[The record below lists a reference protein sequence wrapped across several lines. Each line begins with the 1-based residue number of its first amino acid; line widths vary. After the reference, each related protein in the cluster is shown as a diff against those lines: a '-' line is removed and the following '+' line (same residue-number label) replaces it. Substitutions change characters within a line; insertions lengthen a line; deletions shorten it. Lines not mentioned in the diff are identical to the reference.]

1 MRMSVRGV
9 VMGDFNARADIEAV
23 LDILVNGLAPL
34 VAARFNELVPGVGD
48 WTDVIEAKDRQAG
61 RGAARYNP
69 RDLSLVL
76 RALTESFGSLGY
88 PFADALSRRGRSLA
102 SELRDVRNRWA
113 HNEDFSPAE
122 TYRALDSAEMLLR
135 DLGAEQQADEA
146 HRRKAPVLAALAA
159 ASDTPA
165 SSSSTDPVTVAPVE
179 SRSEPPAAA
188 PTTHES
194 ELTADVL
201 PQIPAAP
208 VELEGKARILVRS
221 LPDLSYAQ
229 ALSAIPVVSEV
240 MVDYRGPELRAAS
253 IEIEA
258 ICALGPLGDPK
269 VVLADLDGHTPSVL
283 RGVDL
288 TLDPSRM
295 LSVENPMRGSIRVT
309 LRDAAG
315 AIVAQHESPVAVL
328 AGNQWRANP
337 LHLGIELLAAF
348 VQPNSPAIAVLLV
361 EASDRLQQT
370 TGNPALDGY
379 QQESRERVDSI
390 VEAIY
395 ESIRARDI
403 RYSAP
408 PASWGLEGQKV
419 RTPTEVLDGR
429 LGTCLD
435 TTVTLAAALE
445 EAGINSTLW
454 LLDGHIFLGYWRDDA
469 SLDGPAQMDAAEAV
483 NYVGLGQIEL
493 VETTFL
499 TGGAS
504 SKPFADARRHHHT
517 KTLTGDASSILGI
530 ADIMQSRLSRIYPLP
545 SRTVT
550 ESGEV
555 RIVEYAVQQGP
566 AALHYVP
573 SEQAVA
579 GGSLRDIPARV
590 AQWKN
595 ALLDLSLRNRL
606 INYGDKAGY
615 PLAVPQPSIAAF
627 EDMINRGTPVS
638 LVPSD
643 RIPTVDGTRGIRFGH
658 ELPEAVRA
666 AQLTDRKQVF
676 VGVTEAAYA
685 TRLRALAH
693 KARTIREETGA
704 NNLYLAF
711 GMLRWTSGDRELRSP
726 LVLVPVSLE
735 AAGAGKT
742 FRITLD
748 ESGEST
754 PNYCLLEKL
763 RLSFGLDIPGLANPA
778 RDESGIDLAAAF
790 SATRRA
796 LAAARLPFTVDD
808 TVDLSILQFA
818 KYRLWKD
825 LDDNWGELAKNP
837 LVNHLIYTPTAE
849 FSDPAPEPKHVDL
862 DALNNAVPVAAD
874 SSQLEAVAE
883 AEAGR
888 TFVLEGPPGTGKSQT
903 ITNLLAHALAQGKR
917 VLFVAEKRAALDVVK
932 NRLDAVGIGPFALD
946 LHDKGARPT
955 AVRAQIRAAID
966 AIARPDEAKLSASRG
981 TANSSRGALKR
992 YAQRLHEP
1000 NTAGLSLYTARA
1012 QLLALADDVEPLE
1025 TPEALVASRAA
1036 EDFDRLREL
1045 MQTLPETADLA
1056 HPSRLH
1062 PWGFVPSS
1070 VQDSAAVHAAAR
1082 EFDAALNAIPTEGE
1096 RQTLLTIASSPERL
1110 EQWAALANAPRFALE
1125 ALDAVHTRAL
1135 TGEIGAIQARL
1146 ESSGG
1151 VRGWFSTV
1159 GPEVLLSDVH
1169 DVHRAAVAA
1178 DASGFFGR
1186 RKRQRAA
1193 LAGFGPAL
1201 RVDPRTYPAR
1211 DVTPLVAEVVGAADE
1226 IGSLRAQLASLPLP
1240 LISATWTPYGEDGI
1254 DSIKTSLAWAVW
1266 LGDALSDGGADDDF
1280 KVGLR
1285 RDYAASSPDP
1295 DLAGALT
1302 RLAAAWRS
1310 LAVVIGD
1317 VDLRG
1322 DGSDALATW
1331 ASPKEFFA
1339 TWRSTSAGRNLATSE
1354 PVTLDRWLAFRR
1366 HLEPLVGFG
1375 MSSAHNSLLTG
1386 AVPADLAYLALER
1399 GIADA
1404 SIRERGESQAMASFD
1419 VAAHNRAITRFTS
1432 SAASIRAE
1440 LPRAIPA
1447 EILAQRRIDPAFDGG
1462 MMGELKRQL
1471 GRQRGGMAVRALFE
1485 HYGDLITQIAP
1496 CVLMSPESVARFF
1509 PARAAMFDIVVFDEA
1524 SQIRVADAVGAMG
1537 RAGSVVVVG
1546 DSKQMPPSSFAEVS
1560 SDIES
1565 DPSSFADHV
1574 LDEESIL
1581 TECVQARV
1589 SRKWLSWHYRSQDE
1603 ALISFSNH
1611 AYYDS
1616 RLSSFPAPWP
1626 HADDSARAD
1635 HGISLVRVDG
1645 RFNRSGRGKDLRT
1658 NAAEAEAI
1666 VREVTRRFA
1675 ASVERTPS
1683 VGIITFNSQQR
1694 TYIEA
1699 LLRESP
1705 DERIAQALDER
1716 DGLFVKNLENVQGD
1730 ERDTILFSVAF
1741 SANDR
1746 GVVPLNFGPLS
1757 RAGGERRLN
1766 VAITRA
1772 RRQVVLFASFDPSD
1786 LRAEETSS
1794 VGIKHLRAY
1803 LELAASGV
1811 ESSDGM
1817 SRVRLVDRHRDEI
1830 AAELRYRGFAVRTDI
1845 GLSDFRVDI
1854 SVADAAEPDRPLVA
1868 ALLDGESWRAR
1879 RTVADRDGLPVDVL
1893 KGLMRWPAV
1902 ERVWLPEWL
1911 QQREQTIERLG
1922 AAVEAAKAG
1931 VEDAERRAAEATQAA
1946 ILQALNEDDA
1956 ELRSVADVAAGT
1968 TPALQGPVRSA
1979 PPPAPSTGNA
1989 SAELRHPRVLQFTP
2003 WKPRKSG
2010 TVETLDDLPDRWAAD
2025 RVRTVIGKIVE
2036 SEGPIHRER
2045 LARLTAESF
2054 GLSRVAPARM
2064 DAILRCLSSDHVRAS
2079 DKACAWPSGIEPAQ
2093 WRDVRVSSPGDGRP
2107 LEHVPLDEIAN
2118 AMAVAAELGGGM
2130 AEEELKRQALNMF
2143 GGKRMTSGIDA
2154 ILTTAFKRAV
2164 KTGRISRDERGVFL
2178 AQA

>member
-1 MRMSVRGV
+1 
-9 VMGDFNARADIEAV
+9 MGEFNARAEIEAV
-23 LDILVNGLAPL
+23 LDVLVDGLAPL
-34 VAARFNELVPGVGD
+34 VAARFDELAPGMGE
-48 WTDVIEAKDRQAG
+48 WTEVIEARDRQAG
-61 RGAARYNP
+61 RGSARYNP
-69 RDLSLVL
+69 RDLSLIL
-76 RALTESFGSLGY
+76 RAFTESFGSFGY
-88 PFADALSRRGRSLA
+88 PFADSLSRRGRSLA

-113 HNEDFSPAE
+113 HNEDFSTAE
-122 TYRALDSAEMLLR
+122 AYRALDSAEMLLR
-135 DLGAEQQADEA
+135 DVGAEQQADEA

-159 ASDTPA
+159 ASDIPA
-165 SSSSTDPVTVAPVE
+165 SSSSTEPVTVAPVD

-188 PTTHES
+188 S
-194 ELTADVL
+194 TADESDPTVSLL
-201 PQIPAAP
+201 PQMSAAAA
-208 VELEGKARILVRS
+208 ELEGKARIHVHS

-240 MVDYRGPELRAAS
+240 TVDYRGPELRAAS
-253 IEIEA
+253 IEIDA

-269 VVLADLDGHTPSVL
+269 VVLADLDGRAPSVL

-295 LSVENPMRGSIRVT
+295 LSVENPMPGSIRVT

-315 AIVAQHESPVAVL
+315 VPVARHESPVAVL

-337 LHLGIELLAAF
+337 LQLGIELLAAF
-348 VQPNSPAIAVLLV
+348 VQPNSPAIAPLLV

-370 TGNPALDGY
+370 TGSPALDGY
-379 QQESRERVDSI
+379 QQGSRERVDSI
-390 VEAIY
+390 VGAIY
-395 ESIRARDI
+395 ESMRARDI

-408 PASWGLEGQKV
+408 PASWGLDGQKV
-419 RTPTEVLDGR
+419 RTPAEVLDGR
-429 LGTCLD
+429 IGTCLD

-483 NYVGLGQIEL
+483 NYVGLGQIEV

-504 SKPFADARRHHHT
+504 SRPFADARRHHHT
-517 KTLTGDASSILGI
+517 ETLARDTSLILGI
-530 ADIMQSRLSRIYPLP
+530 TDIMQSRLSRIYPLP

-555 RIVEYAVQQGP
+555 KIVEYAVRPGP
-566 AALHYVP
+566 AALHYAP
-573 SEQAVA
+573 SEQAIA
-579 GGSLRDIPARV
+579 GGSLRDVPARV
-590 AQWKN
+590 GQWKN

-606 INYGDKAGY
+606 INYGEKAGY

-627 EDMINRGTPVS
+627 EDMVNQGTSIS

-643 RIPTVDGTRGIRFGH
+643 RIPTVDGTRGIRYGQ
-658 ELPEAVRA
+658 ELSEAMRA
-666 AQLTDRKQVF
+666 AQLAERKQVY

-685 TRLRALAH
+685 TRLRALAY

-711 GMLRWTSGDRELRSP
+711 GMLRWRSGDRDLRSP

-735 AAGAGKT
+735 AAGAGRT

-796 LAAARLPFTVDD
+796 LAAAQLPFTVDD
-808 TVDLSILQFA
+808 TVDLAILQFA

-849 FSDPAPEPKHVDL
+849 FSDPAPGPRNVDL

-903 ITNLLAHALAQGKR
+903 ITNLLAHALAKGKR

-932 NRLDAVGIGPFALD
+932 DRLDAVGIGPFALD
-946 LHDKGARPT
+946 LHDKGARPA

-966 AIARPDEAKLSASRG
+966 AIARPDEAALSANRA
-981 TANSSRGALKR
+981 TADSSRGALKR

-1000 NTAGLSLYTARA
+1000 NTAGLSLYAARA
-1012 QLLALADDVEPLE
+1012 QLLALADDAEPLE
-1025 TPEALVASRAA
+1025 IPQALVASRAA
-1036 EDFDRLREL
+1036 GDFDRLREL
-1045 MQTLPETADLA
+1045 MRTLPETADFA

-1070 VQDSAAVHAAAR
+1070 VQDSVAVHAAAR

-1096 RQTLLTIASSPERL
+1096 TQTLLATASSPEHL
-1110 EQWAALANAPRFALE
+1110 EQWAVVANAPRFSVE
-1125 ALDAVHTRAL
+1125 ALDAVHGRAL
-1135 TGEIGAIQARL
+1135 TGEIGAIQALL
-1146 ESSGG
+1146 ESTGG
-1151 VRGWFSTV
+1151 ARGWFSAV

-1169 DVHRAAVAA
+1169 EVYRAAVAA

-1193 LAGFGPAL
+1193 LAGFGSAL

-1211 DVTPLVAEVVGAADE
+1211 DVTPLVAEVVGAAEE
-1226 IGSLRAQLASLPLP
+1226 IGSLRAQLISLPLP
-1240 LISATWTPYGEDGI
+1240 LVSATWTPYSEEGT
-1254 DSIKTSLAWAVW
+1254 DSVKTSLAWAVW
-1266 LGDALSDGGADDDF
+1266 LGDALSGGGADF

-1285 RDYAASSPDP
+1285 RNYAASSPAP

-1302 RLAAAWRS
+1302 RLAAAWRG
-1310 LAVVIGD
+1310 LAAAIGD
-1317 VDLRG
+1317 IDRR
-1322 DGSDALATW
+1322 DGVSGALAAW
-1331 ASPKEFFA
+1331 APPGELFA
-1339 TWRSTSAGRNLATSE
+1339 VWRSTSGGRNLATSE
-1354 PVTLDRWLAFRR
+1354 PVTLDRWLAFLQ
-1366 HLEPLVGFG
+1366 HLEPLLGFG
-1375 MSSAHNSLLTG
+1375 MSRAHNSLLTG

-1404 SIRERGESQAMASFD
+1404 SIREREESQAMVSFD
-1419 VAAHNRAITRFTS
+1419 VAAHNRAITRFTT

-1471 GRQRGGMAVRALFE
+1471 GRQRGGMAVRTLFE

-1565 DPSSFADHV
+1565 DPSSFADQV

-1603 ALISFSNH
+1603 ALISFSNQ

-1626 HADDSARAD
+1626 HAGDNARAD

-1658 NAAEAEAI
+1658 NAAEAGAI
-1666 VREVTRRFA
+1666 VREVTRRFEM
-1675 ASVERTPS
+1675 SVESTPS

-1705 DERIAQALDER
+1705 NERIAQALDER

-1803 LELAASGV
+1803 LEMAASGV

-1817 SRVRLVDRHRDEI
+1817 SRERLVDRHRDEI
-1830 AAELRYRGFAVRTDI
+1830 AAALRSRGFAVRTDI

-1854 SVADAAEPDRPLVA
+1854 SIADAAEPALPLVA
-1868 ALLDGESWRAR
+1868 VLLDGESWRAR

-1893 KGLMRWPAV
+1893 KGLMGWPAV
-1902 ERVWLPEWL
+1902 ERVWLPEWM
-1911 QQREQTIERLG
+1911 QQREETIDRLG

-1931 VEDAERRAAEATQAA
+1931 VEAAEPVAAEATGVAT
-1946 ILQALNEDDA
+1946 LPVSSEDDA
-1956 ELRSVADVAAGT
+1956 ELGIRDVADIGVGAAPEV
-1968 TPALQGPVRSA
+1968 PAPVRSA
-1979 PPPAPSTGNA
+1979 PAPTSGVA
-1989 SAELRHPRVLQFTP
+1989 SAELRHPRVRQFTP
-2003 WKPRKSG
+2003 WTPSRSG
-2010 TVETLDDLPDRWAAD
+2010 SIETLDDLPDRRAVD
-2025 RVRTVIGKIVE
+2025 QVRTVITKIVE

-2045 LARLTAESF
+2045 LARLAAESF

-2064 DAILRCLSSDHVRAS
+2064 DAILRCLSSDHVRAA
-2079 DKACAWPSGIEPAQ
+2079 DKSCAWPSGIEPDR

-2130 AEEELKRQALNMF
+2130 AEGELKRQALNMF
-2143 GGKRMTSGIDA
+2143 GGKRVTAGIDA
-2154 ILTTAFKRAV
+2154 ILTAALTRAV
-2164 KTGRISRDERGVFL
+2164 KTGRIARDERGVFL
-2178 AQA
+2178 AQG

>member
-1 MRMSVRGV
+1 
-9 VMGDFNARADIEAV
+9 MGEFNARADIEAV
-23 LDILVNGLAPL
+23 LDLLVDGLAPL
-34 VAARFNELVPGVGD
+34 VAARFSELVPGIED

-61 RGAARYNP
+61 RGSARYNP

-76 RALTESFGSLGY
+76 RAFTESFGALGY
-88 PFADALSRRGRSLA
+88 PFADSLSRRGRSLA

-113 HNEDFSPAE
+113 HNENFSAAE

-135 DLGAEQQADEA
+135 DLGAEQQADEV
-146 HRRKAPVLAALAA
+146 HRQKAPVLAALAA
-159 ASDTPA
+159 ASDAPA
-165 SSSSTDPVTVAPVE
+165 SISSTAPVTAAPVE
-179 SRSEPPAAA
+179 SSSEPTASPTADPSGQTGGLPWQVAAA
-188 PTTHES
+188 AAKPGG
-194 ELTADVL
+194 TA
-201 PQIPAAP
+201 
-208 VELEGKARILVRS
+208 RMLVRS
-221 LPDLSYAQ
+221 LPDLSYAH
-229 ALSAIPVVSEV
+229 AVSAIPVVEAV
-240 MVDYRGPELRAAS
+240 MVDYRGPELRGAS

-258 ICALGPLGDPK
+258 ICALGSLGDPK

-283 RGVDL
+283 RDVDL

-295 LSVENPMRGSIRVT
+295 LSVENPSRGQIRVT
-309 LRDAAG
+309 LRDASG
-315 AIVAQHESPVAVL
+315 VIVAEHENPVTVL
-328 AGNQWRANP
+328 AGHQWRSNP
-337 LHLGIELLAAF
+337 LQLSLELLAAF
-348 VQPNSPAIAVLLV
+348 VQPNSPSIAPLLV
-361 EASDRLQQT
+361 EASDRLEQT

-403 RYSAP
+403 RYSEP

-454 LLDGHIFLGYWRDDA
+454 LLEGHIFLGYWRDDA
-469 SLDGPAQMDAAEAV
+469 SLDGPAQLDAAEAV
-483 NYVGLGQIEL
+483 NYVGLGQIE
-493 VETTFL
+493 VIETTFL

-504 SKPFADARRHHHT
+504 SKPFADARRRHHT
-517 KTLTGDASSILGI
+517 TTLAGDASAILGVT
-530 ADIMQSRLSRIYPLP
+530 DIVQARLSRIYPLP

-555 RIVEYAVQQGP
+555 KVVEYAVRQGP
-566 AALHYVP
+566 AALHYTP
-573 SEQAVA
+573 SEQAIA
-579 GGSLRDIPARV
+579 GGALRDIPARV

-615 PLAVPQPSIAAF
+615 PLAVPQPSIATF
-627 EDMINRGTPVS
+627 EDMINGGSPVS

-676 VGVTEAAYA
+676 VGVTEAAYT
-685 TRLRALAH
+685 TRLRALAY

-735 AAGAGKT
+735 AAAGGKT
-742 FRITLD
+742 FRIVLD

-763 RLSFGLDIPGLANPA
+763 RLTFGLEIPGLANPA

-825 LDDNWGELAKNP
+825 LDDNWDELAKNA
-837 LVNHLIYTPTAE
+837 LVSHLIHTPTAE
-849 FSDPAPEPKHVDL
+849 FSDPAAEPKRVDL

-932 NRLDAVGIGPFALD
+932 DRLDAVGLGPFALD
-946 LHDKGARPT
+946 LHDKGARPA
-955 AVRAQIRAAID
+955 AVRAQIRDAMD
-966 AIARPDEAKLSASRG
+966 AIARPDEAKLRANRG
-981 TANSSRGALKR
+981 TATSSRGSLKR

-1025 TPEALVASRAA
+1025 IPEALVASRAA
-1036 EDFDRLREL
+1036 ADFDRLREL

-1056 HPSRLH
+1056 HPAVLH
-1062 PWGFVPSS
+1062 PWGFVPAS
-1070 VQDSAAVHAAAR
+1070 VQDAAAFHASAR
-1082 EFDAALNAIPTEGE
+1082 EFDTALSAVSADAFSSD
-1096 RQTLLTIASSPERL
+1096 LLESVSHPDRL
-1110 EQWAALANAPRFALE
+1110 EQWAAVANAPRYPVD
-1125 ALDAVHTRAL
+1125 ALDAVHERAL
-1135 TGEIGAIQARL
+1135 TGEVAAIQARV
-1146 ESSGG
+1146 EASVAS
-1151 VRGWFSTV
+1151 REWFSAV
-1159 GPEVLLSDVH
+1159 GPEVLLGDVH
-1169 DVHRAAVAA
+1169 GVHRAAEAA

-1193 LAGFGPAL
+1193 LAGFGSAL
-1201 RVDPRTYPAR
+1201 RVDARSYPAR
-1211 DVTPLVAEVVGAADE
+1211 DVTALAADVVGTADE
-1226 IGSLRAQLASLPLP
+1226 IASLRTELASLPLQ
-1240 LISATWTPYGEDGI
+1240 LVNATWTPYGEAGI
-1254 DSIKTSLAWAVW
+1254 EQLRASLAWAVW
-1266 LGDALSDGGADDDF
+1266 LGDALSVGESDGNF
-1280 KVGLR
+1280 KAGLR
-1285 RDYAASSPDP
+1285 SYYGSSSPDS
-1295 DLAGALT
+1295 DFAGALS
-1302 RLAAAWRS
+1302 RLAAAWRG
-1310 LAVVIGD
+1310 LAALIGD
-1317 VDLRG
+1317 SDPRG
-1322 DGSDALATW
+1322 DGLGALATW
-1331 ASPKEFFA
+1331 AAPEKFFA
-1339 TWRSTSAGRNLATSE
+1339 VWRSTSAGRNLATSE
-1354 PVTLDRWLAFRR
+1354 PVTLERWLAFRR
-1366 HLEPLVGFG
+1366 HLEPLIGFG
-1375 MSSAHNSLLTG
+1375 MPDAYNALLTG
-1386 AVPADLAYLALER
+1386 EIPADLAYLALER

-1404 SIRERGESQAMASFD
+1404 SIRERGESQAMVSFD

-1447 EILAQRRIDPAFDGG
+1447 EILAQRRIDPAFNGG

-1565 DPSSFADHV
+1565 DASSYADHV

-1626 HADDSARAD
+1626 SSADGARAD
-1635 HGISLVRVDG
+1635 HGVSLVRIDG
-1645 RFNRSGRGKDLRT
+1645 RFNRSGRGKELRT

-1666 VREVTRRFA
+1666 VRDVARRFA
-1675 ASVERTPS
+1675 ASVGRTPS
-1683 VGIITFNSQQR
+1683 LGIITFNSQQR

-1699 LLRESP
+1699 LLRDSA

-1746 GVVPLNFGPLS
+1746 GVLPLNFGPLS

-1794 VGIKHLRAY
+1794 VGIKHLRSY
-1803 LELAASGV
+1803 LELAASGA
-1811 ESSDGM
+1811 ESGDGL
-1817 SRVRLVDRHRDEI
+1817 SRERLVDRHRDEI
-1830 AAELRYRGFAVRTDI
+1830 AAELRYRGFAVRTDV

-1854 SVADAAEPDRPLVA
+1854 SVADADEPDRPLVA
-1868 ALLDGESWRAR
+1868 VLLDGESWRAR

-1911 QQREQTIERLG
+1911 EQREQTIERLG
-1922 AAVEAAKAG
+1922 AVVAAAKAG
-1931 VEDAERRAAEATQAA
+1931 VEADERAASEAAAVAAEATTLAMPSQ
-1946 ILQALNEDDA
+1946 DDTEESA
-1956 ELRSVADVAAGT
+1956 GHAADVPVGAS
-1968 TPALQGPVRSA
+1968 PAVRAPLRSA
-1979 PPPAPSTGNA
+1979 PVSAPVAGGTNA
-1989 SAELRHPRVLQFTP
+1989 EIRHPRV
-2003 WKPRKSG
+2003 RKFAAWQPDYSG
-2010 TVETLDDLPDRWAAD
+2010 TLAALDGLPSGWAVNW
-2025 RVRTVIGKIVE
+2025 VRAEMSKIVE
-2036 SEGPIHRER
+2036 AEGPIHRER
-2045 LARLTAESF
+2045 LARLTAETF
-2054 GLSRVAPARM
+2054 GLNRVAPARM
-2064 DAILRCLSSDHVRAS
+2064 GAILRCLSPDHVRAE
-2079 DKACAWPSGIEPAQ
+2079 DTACAWPRGVDPAR
-2093 WRDVRVSSPGDGRP
+2093 WRDVRVSSPGEGRP

-2154 ILTTAFKRAV
+2154 ILTTALERAL
-2164 KTGRISRDERGVFL
+2164 KTGRIERDERGVL
-2178 AQA
+2178 IVVQR